1 MSLFFLDWV
10 DLIGECRS
18 QRFVGTFDLGGY
30 ISHALGLQEASIP
43 TYKASN
49 MGAILLAPDR
59 RVVFKWV
66 AVDSIGDPNLWLL
79 PKLKVID
86 DFQLQP
92 LSFLFF
98 FLLIFSLRICLQ

>member
-1 MSLFFLDWV
+1 
-10 DLIGECRS
+10 
-18 QRFVGTFDLGGY
+18 VGTFDLGGY

-86 DFQLQP
+86 DVSTSTYL
-92 LSFLFF
+92 LSFFV
-98 FLLIFSLRICLQ
+98 LLIFFS